1 MEYSVNY
8 NSGKKI
14 VKIKNEGRLNFQKAS
29 QYSIEAT
36 KLAHQNNCNKYLI
49 DHTDTLLE
57 RGLYK
62 LHTDGA
68 ALENFG
74 FKSTDRVAIII
85 SSPKEEDFLNDIAI
99 NAAKWCSV
107 KYFTALKKA
116 EKWLTREKDET
127 SAEQKH
133 QK

>member
-1 MEYSVNY
+1 MEYIVNF
-8 NSGKKI
+8 NSRKKI
-14 VKIKNEGRLNFQKAS
+14 INIKNEGRLNFQKAS

-36 KLAHQNNCNKYLI
+36 KLAHLNNCNKYLI
-49 DHTDTLLE
+49 DHTDTMLE

-85 SSPKEEDFLNDIAI
+85 SSTSAQQSLNSNDI
-99 NAAKWCSV
+99 NAARWCNV
-107 KYFTALKKA
+107 KYFNVLKEA
-116 EKWLTREKDET
+116 EKWLAKKEDHVTEEED
-127 SAEQKH
+127 
-133 QK
+133 

>member
-1 MEYSVNY
+1 MEYTLKYNAGKNIVN
-8 NSGKKI
+8 
-14 VKIKNEGRLNFQKAS
+14 IKNEGRLNFQKAS

-36 KLAHQNNCNKYLI
+36 KLAHENNCNKYLI
-49 DHTDTLLE
+49 DHRDTILE

-85 SSPKEEDFLNDIAI
+85 SSESEGHSLNDKAI
-99 NAAKWCSV
+99 NAAKWCNV
-107 KYFTALKKA
+107 KYFNVLKEA
-116 EKWLTREKDET
+116 EKWLVKKKDDITDEDD
-127 SAEQKH
+127 K
-133 QK
+133 

>member
-1 MEYSVNY
+1 MEYKINF
-8 NSGKKI
+8 NTGKKI

-36 KLAHQNNCNKYLI
+36 KLAHENNCNKYLI
-49 DHTDTLLE
+49 DHTDTILE
-57 RGLYK
+57 RGLFK

-85 SSPKEEDFLNDIAI
+85 SSVSEQDSLNSKAV
-99 NAAKWCSV
+99 NAARWCSV
-107 KYFTALKKA
+107 KYFNVLKEA
-116 EKWLTREKDET
+116 EKWLAQKEDYLTDE
-127 SAEQKH
+127 ED
-133 QK
+133 

>member
-1 MEYSVNY
+1 MEYTLKY
-8 NSGKKI
+8 NAGKKI
-14 VKIKNEGRLNFQKAS
+14 IRIKNEGRLNFQKAS

-49 DHTDTLLE
+49 DHTDTILE
-57 RGLYK
+57 HGLYK

-85 SSPKEEDFLNDIAI
+85 SSESEEHSLNDKAI
-99 NAAKWCSV
+99 NAARWCSA
-107 KYFTALKKA
+107 KYFNTSK
-116 EKWLTREKDET
+116 EGERWLTNDKNFIRDEDN
-127 SAEQKH
+127 ERK
-133 QK
+133 

>member
-1 MEYSVNY
+1 MEYIVNF
-8 NSGKKI
+8 NSRKKI
-14 VKIKNEGRLNFQKAS
+14 INIKNEGRLNFQKAS

-36 KLAHQNNCNKYLI
+36 KLAHLNNCNKYLI
-49 DHTDTLLE
+49 DHTGTMLE

-85 SSPKEEDFLNDIAI
+85 SSASEQQSLNSNDI
-99 NAAKWCSV
+99 NAARWCSV
-107 KYFTALKKA
+107 KYFNVLKEA
-116 EKWLTREKDET
+116 EKWLAKKEDHVTDE
-127 SAEQKH
+127 EN
-133 QK
+133 

>member
-1 MEYSVNY
+1 MEYILKY
-8 NSGKKI
+8 NTGKKI

-29 QYSIEAT
+29 QYSMEAT

-49 DHTDTLLE
+49 DHTDTILE

-74 FKSTDRVAIII
+74 FKSSDRVAIII
-85 SSPKEEDFLNDIAI
+85 SSESEGHSLNDKAI
-99 NAAKWCSV
+99 NAAKWCNV
-107 KYFTALKKA
+107 KYFNVLKEA
-116 EKWLTREKDET
+116 EKWLVKKKDDITDEDD
-127 SAEQKH
+127 K
-133 QK
+133 

>member
-1 MEYSVNY
+1 MEYIVNF
-8 NSGKKI
+8 NSRKKI
-14 VKIKNEGRLNFQKAS
+14 INIKNEGRLNFQKAS

-36 KLAHQNNCNKYLI
+36 KLAHLNNCNKYLI
-49 DHTDTLLE
+49 DHTDTMLE

-85 SSPKEEDFLNDIAI
+85 SSTSAQQSLNSNDI
-99 NAAKWCSV
+99 NAARWCNV
-107 KYFTALKKA
+107 KYFNVLKEA
-116 EKWLTREKDET
+116 EKWLAKKEDHVTDE
-127 SAEQKH
+127 ED
-133 QK
+133 

>member
-1 MEYSVNY
+1 MEYILKY
-8 NSGKKI
+8 NTGKKI

-29 QYSIEAT
+29 QYSMEAT

-49 DHTDTLLE
+49 DHTDTILE

-74 FKSTDRVAIII
+74 FKSSDRVAIII
-85 SSPKEEDFLNDIAI
+85 SSASEGHHLNDRAV
-99 NAAKWCSV
+99 NAARWCSI
-107 KYFTALKKA
+107 KYFNVLKEA
-116 EKWLTREKDET
+116 ENWLAQKEDGITE
-127 SAEQKH
+127 EQS
-133 QK
+133 

>member
-1 MEYSVNY
+1 MEYKVSFNA
-8 NSGKKI
+8 SGNI
-14 VKIKNEGRLNFQKAS
+14 VCIKNEGRLNFQKAS

-36 KLAHQNNCNKYLI
+36 KLAHRHNCNKYLI

-57 RGLYK
+57 RGLYR

-74 FKSTDRVAIII
+74 FKSTDRVAIIL
-85 SSPKEEDFLNDIAI
+85 SGEGDGHLLNDEEV

-107 KYFTALKKA
+107 KYFYALKKA
-116 EKWLTREKDET
+116 KKWLAKNDITT
-127 SAEQKH
+127 EQDMK
-133 QK
+133 K

>member
-1 MEYSVNY
+1 MEYTVNY
-8 NSGKKI
+8 STSKKI
-14 VKIKNEGRLNFQKAS
+14 IEIKNEGRLNFQKAS

-36 KLAHQNNCNKYLI
+36 KLAHLHNCNKYLI
-49 DHTDTLLE
+49 DHTDTMLE

-85 SSPKEEDFLNDIAI
+85 LSSEEEHSLNDKAI
-99 NAAKWCSV
+99 NAARWCDI
-107 KYFTALKKA
+107 KYFTALSKA
-116 EKWLTREKDET
+116 ENWLTKNNNHIPG
-127 SAEQKH
+127 EQNN

>member
-1 MEYSVNY
+1 MEYTVSFNP
-8 NSGKKI
+8 SKKI
-14 VKIKNEGRLNFQKAS
+14 VNIKNEGRLNFQKAS

-36 KLAHQNNCNKYLI
+36 KLAHENNCNRYLI
-49 DHTDTLLE
+49 DHRDTILE

-85 SSPKEEDFLNDIAI
+85 SSESEGHSLNDKAI
-99 NAAKWCSV
+99 NAAKWCNV
-107 KYFTALKKA
+107 KYFNVLKEA
-116 EKWLTREKDET
+116 EKWLAKKKDDITDEDN
-127 SAEQKH
+127 K
-133 QK
+133 

>member
-1 MEYSVNY
+1 MEYTVSY
-8 NSGKKI
+8 NPGKKI
-14 VKIKNEGRLNFQKAS
+14 VNIKNEGRLNFQKAS
-29 QYSIEAT
+29 QYSVEAT
-36 KLAHQNNCNKYLI
+36 KLAHLNNCNKYLI

-74 FKSTDRVAIII
+74 FKSTDRVAIIL
-85 SSPKEEDFLNDIAI
+85 SSEGDGHLLNDEEV

-107 KYFTALKKA
+107 KYFYALKKA
-116 EKWLTREKDET
+116 KKWLAKNDITTKRT
-127 SAEQKH
+127 
-133 QK
+133 

>member
-1 MEYSVNY
+1 MEYEVNY
-8 NSGKKI
+8 NTGKKI
-14 VKIKNEGRLNFQKAS
+14 VNIKNEGRLNFQKAS

-36 KLAHQNNCNKYLI
+36 KLAHENNCNKYLI
-49 DHTDTLLE
+49 DHTDTVLE

-85 SSPKEEDFLNDIAI
+85 SSASEGHHLNDRAV
-99 NAAKWCSV
+99 NAARWCSV
-107 KYFTALKKA
+107 KYFNVLKEA
-116 EKWLTREKDET
+116 EKWLVKREDHITHE
-127 SAEQKH
+127 ED
-133 QK
+133 